1 MYRASRL
8 EGILGFSV
16 VSIILANLLGNRCSF
31 QRFQKVTVVIYGW
44 WISIRF
50 YFKVRCLC
58 MRVLFR
64 AIIGLFA
71 AVLLIFSFFLFLGL
85 TCNNKAKS
93 SYFRRQ
99 KYYRDFLRYFKQSRV
114 ILNFV
119 FAANSVVIW
128 KPKIPSMFAKRA
140 ARYSEYCCKQR
151 NSRNVCPK
159 TSGDMSCSYCKTG
172 HSWKDGLDT
181 RTPTWTA
188 LFTWRSARELARIR
202 PCTLW
207 HVYARW
213 AHWGI

>member
-1 MYRASRL
+1 MAGGFRSVFISRFVACAWGSCFGQL
-8 EGILGFSV
+8 
-16 VSIILANLLGNRCSF
+16 LACLL
-31 QRFQKVTVVIYGW
+31 
-44 WISIRF
+44 RF
-50 YFKVRCLC
+50 YWSFP
-58 MRVLFR
+58 
-64 AIIGLFA
+64 
-71 AVLLIFSFFLFLGL
+71 SFFSSVSLV
-85 TCNNKAKS
+85 TIKQS

-140 ARYSEYCCKQR
+140 ARYNEYCCKQR
-151 NSRNVCPK
+151 NSRNLCPK

-172 HSWKDGLDT
+172 HSSKDGLDT

-188 LFTWRSARELARIR
+188 LFTWSSARELARIR